1 MTIQEMHIAV
11 NLGVQKIA
19 SFQVD
24 NLLPQEIDHELNNAM
39 DRFIKQRY
47 SPLGNKYRKGFEQS
61 QKRID
66 DLRNLVTTARLKA
79 FYFGESLTGFY
90 VDRLPLPMDYMFL
103 VNVAADTYQ
112 VCPGKLVL
120 GEHYNIQ
127 TAASTYV
134 LTQFNYA
141 PGYNLTKVEINNTP
155 IITGYNLSIQDVI
168 ASVGAGT
175 DYTLFSAVNSEFV
188 EFIEPFQNIN
198 ETLQSSFF
206 ANNLNAFHWMWNEL
220 SPTINSNQIL
230 FLQTVPGSTFLSSV
244 TFTWTNQANGQEH
257 TQTFGNKQTTFRY
270 KYPIAGGYREK
281 AIASYMQHD
290 DLYSN
295 LYDPFNTTGQDRIK
309 YTIEENFID
318 IHNDNTF
325 FTIFGDI
332 KYIRQPKR
340 MNNGSNVGCE
350 LLEHTH
356 QEIVEM
362 AIKSIL
368 EAIQDPRYNSQSNE
382 VLESE

>member
-1 MTIQEMHIAV
+1 MTIQEMHVAV

-47 SPLGNKYRKGFEQS
+47 SPFGNKYRKGFEQS

-79 FYFGESLTGFY
+79 FEAGETISGFY
-90 VDRLPLPMDYMFL
+90 KDRAALPMDYMFL
-103 VNVAADTYQ
+103 VNVLADMYY
-112 VCPGKLVL
+112 VCPGKLVQGL
-120 GEHYNIQ
+120 HYDIQEYNPRYTIANIEYQ
-127 TAASTYV
+127 PGWNLISVNNANDVPYV
-134 LTQFNYA
+134 S
-141 PGYNLTKVEINNTP
+141 GS
-155 IITGYNLSIQDVI
+155 NLSKEDVI
-168 ASVGAGT
+168 AAFGQNSLNTSIAAMASVNQVAEFHST
-175 DYTLFSAVNSEFV
+175 DTTLYSTEYFM
-188 EFIEPFQNIN
+188 
-198 ETLQSSFF
+198 TL
-206 ANNLNAFHWMWNEL
+206 EL
-220 SPTINSNQIL
+220 TPTINSNQIL
-230 FLQTVPGSTFLSSV
+230 FLSQSAVNIEFV
-244 TFTWTNQANGQEH
+244 WENQATGETAFQ
-257 TQTFGNKQTTFRY
+257 TFTFGNPITFTA
-270 KYPIAGGYREK
+270 KYPLAATKSRDV
-281 AIASYMQHD
+281 ASYMQHD

-318 IHNDNTF
+318 IHNDETF
-325 FTIFGDI
+325 FTTFVDI

-350 LLEHTH
+350 LPNHTH

-362 AIKSIL
+362 AIQSIL
-368 EAIQDPRYNSQSNE
+368 EAISDPRYNSQSRE